1 MPPIMSI
8 NFQESERLKN
18 LPIYVFARLDELK
31 AQAVARGDDLIDLGM
46 GNPDLPVRAA
56 VIKKAQEAL
65 NTQKY
70 LKYPAFDGLPEFREA
85 AAKWVE
91 RTGGGKVDPKT
102 EVIPLIGSKEGLV
115 HFSFA
120 FINPGD
126 ITLMVK
132 PAYPAHIR
140 GTLLAGGTPVAMPL
154 KNGSYLPDFSK
165 IDIDLAKKAKMMIL
179 SYPSNPTA
187 QVAPRSLFEEAVAFC
202 KKYNIILV
210 HDYVYGEIYYEGE
223 PPVSL
228 MSIPGAKDI
237 GIEFRTMSKVFSM
250 AGFRVGYATGNK
262 QLLRSLIKLK
272 TNLDYGL
279 FMVNQLAAIEAFN
292 ISDAEL
298 VDIRKIYQKRR
309 DIFVDGINAL
319 GWKVA
324 KPTATFYV
332 WLPIPEDFDTE
343 SFTMFLLDKA
353 GIAVTPGTAF
363 GEEGEG
369 YVRVSMVQ
377 SEERIKEALER
388 MKKIGISFPKS
399 KTKVSVS

>member
-1 MPPIMSI
+1 
-8 NFQESERLKN
+8 
-18 LPIYVFARLDELK
+18 
-31 AQAVARGDDLIDLGM
+31 
-46 GNPDLPVRAA
+46 
-56 VIKKAQEAL
+56 
-65 NTQKY
+65 
-70 LKYPAFDGLPEFREA
+70 
-85 AAKWVE
+85 
-91 RTGGGKVDPKT
+91 
-102 EVIPLIGSKEGLV
+102 
-115 HFSFA
+115 
-120 FINPGD
+120 
-126 ITLMVK
+126 
-132 PAYPAHIR
+132 
-140 GTLLAGGTPVAMPL
+140 
-154 KNGSYLPDFSK
+154 
-165 IDIDLAKKAKMMIL
+165 
-179 SYPSNPTA
+179 
-187 QVAPRSLFEEAVAFC
+187 
-202 KKYNIILV
+202 
-210 HDYVYGEIYYEGE
+210 
-223 PPVSL
+223 
-228 MSIPGAKDI
+228 
-237 GIEFRTMSKVFSM
+237 MSKVFSM